1 MYSRACR
8 FSPLSPCPITL
19 FIASSNIYGGN
30 SGRRE
35 GALSI
40 KGLYV
45 LTVLHFVTDGLKSAV
60 GGSFGTELFF
70 HYVTRKQLTVKI
82 GAFREKK
89 QTT

>member
-1 MYSRACR
+1 M
-8 FSPLSPCPITL
+8 
-19 FIASSNIYGGN
+19 
-30 SGRRE
+30 
-35 GALSI
+35 
-40 KGLYV
+40 